1 MTTRP
6 GQPALQ
12 SLRYTRGK
20 RIANLVEIT
29 PKVGDVLRFT
39 DHDRPLTLDG
49 ATYLPVSLSAMSAR
63 RVESGLKSGTGD
75 AYGIIDGTYVTVPH
89 ILGDR
94 YRGAEV
100 VHRQVDWSMPWVIFG
115 VHRKWI
121 RTVTW
126 TGSQWAAT
134 MEGRTQT
141 LQRQAGGR
149 FGGTFATVCPY
160 KLGDSYCK
168 ANISADVR
176 AGVVVQT
183 VANDRYECAF
193 TTASWPGSF
202 ADNYFRDGEIEW
214 TSGDNAGVISP
225 IVEYGHATRRCVFL
239 LPTPYPI
246 QVGDEGTARPGCD
259 GLFSTCKTKFSNQ
272 LNFGGDPFAPSSQ
285 EIIEPPRD

>member
-6 GQPALQ
+6 GNAALQ
-12 SLRYTRGK
+12 LLRLYRGK
-20 RIANLVEIT
+20 RICNLVQIT
-29 PKVGDVLRFT
+29 PRLGDVLRFT
-39 DHDRPLTLDG
+39 DHDRALTFDG
-49 ATYLPVSLSAMSAR
+49 DTYRPIVLSAMSAR

-75 AYGIIDGTYVTVPH
+75 AYGIIDGTYVTVPA

-100 VHRQVDWSMPWVIFG
+100 MHAQVDWSMPWIVFG
-115 VHRKWI
+115 QHRKWI

-134 MEGRTQT
+134 LEGRTQE

-149 FGGTFATVCPY
+149 FGGTFSTACQY
-160 KLGDSYCK
+160 KLGGTYCG
-168 ANISADVR
+168 ADISADVKT
-176 AGVVVQT
+176 GVVVQT

-193 TTASWPGSF
+193 TTASWSGSY
-202 ADNYFRDGEIEW
+202 ADNYYRDGEIEW
-214 TSGDNAGVISP
+214 TSGDNEGVISP
-225 IVEYGHATRRCVFL
+225 IVEYGHSTRRCVFL

-259 GLFSTCKTKFSNQ
+259 GLFSTCKTKWSNQ

-285 EIIEPPRD
+285 EIVEPPRD